1 MGLRY
6 GPSIAPGWLAAA
18 HRPTAVLRSA
28 GPPDE
33 CWRKWCSSPP
43 LCCAWSERA
52 DCQMSRRGAR
62 RRRMPVPRLRPSWQN
77 AGARRTERA
86 GWRAQGARTMTQTA
100 YFAGT
105 SASMYQPFWPYLSS
119 TLLREKIG
127 THEFENVV
135 IDGIAGRS
143 AVESPP
149 QTRHTGFDGTLIQPT
164 ARGADRRR
172 FASSVA
178 TIKLSDS

>member
-18 HRPTAVLRSA
+18 HRPTEALRSA

-52 DCQMSRRGAR
+52 DRQVSRRGVR
-62 RRRMPVPRLRPSWQN
+62 RRLTPLPQRRLSWQN
-77 AGARRTERA
+77 AGARRTQRA
-86 GWRAQGARTMTQTA
+86 GWRAQEARTTTQIA

-127 THEFENVV
+127 THEFENLV
-135 IDGIAGRS
+135 IDGIAGRKRCRES
-143 AVESPP
+143 ATK
-149 QTRHTGFDGTLIQPT
+149 TRHMGFGRDLIQPKPVLDS
-164 ARGADRRR
+164 RC
-172 FASSVA
+172 FQWA
-178 TIKLSDS
+178 TLKLSDS